1 MARVILEPHD
11 VPDEAGALASSGRD
25 WKLAMRLAAN
35 RSRVLMA
42 STGLIRPEGADTMNL
57 LSTWAQRLRRSR
69 TVERASAIQQL
80 QALGDVLQQAA
91 ALAPSAE
98 RTVRACGQAGPVL
111 GTVAQRGGYLISQYE
126 RLGRVLADVPVDEQY
141 APLAHEIAILLRYH
155 QWLIHASLEL
165 AFARNPSPRSE
176 AMRLR
181 LNGLGTP
188 ATRLD
193 DVRLEVSRLL
203 AAIGSTPVNELTNAP
218 QHVDIRRPSDR

>member
-1 MARVILEPHD
+1 
-11 VPDEAGALASSGRD
+11 
-25 WKLAMRLAAN
+25 
-35 RSRVLMA
+35 
-42 STGLIRPEGADTMNL
+42 MNL
-57 LSTWAQRLRRSR
+57 LNTWAKWLRRNHTGVR
-69 TVERASAIQQL
+69 DWPATQQL
-80 QALGDVLQQAA
+80 QALAGVLAQAA
-91 ALAPSAE
+91 AIAPMAE
-98 RTVRACGQAGPVL
+98 QTVRACGQTGPVL
-111 GTVAQRGGYLISQYE
+111 GNAAQTGGSLISQYE
-126 RLGRVLADVPVDEQY
+126 RLRRVLADVPVDEQY